1 VVTGRVAAP
10 DAVSR
15 GAQRPRWADPRLPFV
30 LLPAVVVVAILAE
43 LSLANAG
50 VSTDGI
56 LTDAASGMAFSLA
69 GLIAWRRRPENRVGP
84 IMTGIGLAW
93 FGGDFLY
100 GPVPIVGPLSFLA
113 QVAARI
119 LFAWL
124 LLAFPSGRL
133 GSSLHRWA
141 VGLIAGLAGALAVFQ
156 LVTLDPATI
165 CPCPTSPFSFAADW
179 PAAAELEN
187 ASAAVG
193 MGMTLI
199 LVPLVVRRIVVAS
212 APARRSLLPVL
223 AGGAFSLLSV
233 TPDLVSRL
241 SGTAPEPISWLP
253 IVWVALP
260 LGFLLVL
267 LDARMARAGVAD
279 LILDLDAAPEPI
291 GSQAVALPAN
301 GADGAAS
308 PHVTS
313 GPGQGTTVAVGLLGI
328 AAAASLV
335 AMSGEQG
342 GDVNPA
348 LLAFLGCWVSLSYVV
363 AGMVAWRRRP
373 ESRQGPL
380 MVTAGFATYLNF
392 LIWSSNDLLYT
403 LGWACQF
410 LPPVLFLHVFLAY
423 PHGVLRSRLDRMVV
437 LAAYGTAALSVPGLL
452 LGLDGDRNRIAL
464 LHEPELADLLLHA
477 QLLLTGV
484 LMLAGIGI
492 LVRRRLL
499 GDRPL
504 RRTFSWLIDA
514 FAIGLLLIALL
525 MAAVYFA
532 WAAPVQD
539 PLRLSTFFVIG
550 LAPFVFMFGLL
561 QVRLDRASVGDFL
574 VEMGSNPG
582 PIRLEQAA
590 ARALRDPSVSIAY
603 WLDDLDEYADANGK
617 RIDLTKQAG
626 RSVTP
631 VERDGVL
638 VAALVHDAALDDEP
652 QLLHAVA
659 HAIGMAIENSQ
670 LQVELQA
677 RLADV
682 QASRARIVTA
692 GDVERRRLERD
703 LHDGAQQRLVALS
716 LALRRAQGRAGDA
729 TDPALSASLEDAAAL
744 VREALDELR
753 ELARGLHPAI
763 LSEAGLPGAIAAL
776 GSRSPVPVTVL
787 EVPDER
793 LAPEVEAGAYFFV
806 SEALANVAKHAP
818 RATVT
823 VRIARDAERLT
834 IEVSDDGPGGA
845 SPGPGSGLQGL
856 EDRMAAAGGG
866 FQVRSPVGAGTHLRG
881 WLPLGAGAA

>member
-1 VVTGRVAAP
+1 VTGQGP
-10 DAVSR
+10 S
-15 GAQRPRWADPRLPFV
+15 DPRLPLIALPVV
-30 LLPAVVVVAILAE
+30 LVVALLAE

-50 VSTDGI
+50 MGAEAI
-56 LTDAASGMAFSLA
+56 LTDAASGLAFCLA
-69 GLIAWRRRPENRVGP
+69 GLAAWRRRPANRVGP
-84 IMTGIGLAW
+84 LMTGIGLAW
-93 FGGDFLY
+93 FGGDFLFA
-100 GPVPIVGPLSFLA
+100 PVPLVGPLSFLA
-113 QVAARI
+113 QAAARV

-133 GSSLHRWA
+133 ESTLHRWA

-165 CPCPTSPFSFAADW
+165 CPCPASPFSFAANW

-223 AGGAFSLLSV
+223 AGGGFSMLSV
-233 TPDLVSRL
+233 TPDLMSRL
-241 SGTAPEPISWLP
+241 SGTTPEPISWLP

-279 LILDLDAAPEPI
+279 LILDLGAAPEPI
-291 GSQAVALPAN
+291 GPRSATLPAN
-301 GADGAAS
+301 RADGTGS
-308 PHVTS
+308 SRVTS
-313 GPGQGTTVAVGLLGI
+313 GPGRGTTVAVGLLGI

-342 GDVNPA
+342 GDVDPA

-363 AGMVAWRRRP
+363 AGMVAWHRRP

-380 MVTAGFATYLNF
+380 MVAAGFATYLNF
-392 LIWSSNDLLYT
+392 LIWSSNDLLFT
-403 LGWACQF
+403 IGWACQF

-437 LAAYGTAALSVPGLL
+437 LAAYGTAALSVPALL
-452 LGLDGDRNRIAL
+452 LGVGGDRNRIVL
-464 LHEPELADLLLHA
+464 LNEPGLADLLLHV
-477 QLLLTGV
+477 QLLATSG

-492 LVRRRLL
+492 LVRRRLR

-525 MAAVYFA
+525 MAAVYFD
-532 WAAPVQD
+532 WAAGVQD

-582 PIRLEQAA
+582 PMRLEQAA

-603 WLDDLDEYADANGK
+603 WLDDLDEYADANG
-617 RIDLTKQAG
+617 RLMELTTQAG

-638 VAALVHDAALDDEP
+638 VAALLHDAALDDEP
-652 QLLHAVA
+652 QLLRAVA

-682 QASRARIVTA
+682 RASRARIVTA
-692 GDVERRRLERD
+692 GDAERRRLERD

-716 LALRRAQGRAGDA
+716 LALRRAQSRAGDA
-729 TDPALSASLEDAAAL
+729 TDPALSASLEDASTL

-763 LSEAGLPGAIAAL
+763 LTEAGLSGAIAAL
-776 GSRSPVPVTVL
+776 GARAPVPVTVL
-787 EVPDER
+787 EVPDAR
-793 LAPEVEAGAYFFV
+793 LAPQIEAGAYFFV

-818 RATVT
+818 GASAT
-823 VRIARDAERLT
+823 VRIARDEDRLT
-834 IEVSDDGPGGA
+834 IEVSDNGPGGA

-866 FQVRSPVGAGTHLRG
+866 FQVRSPVGAGTHLLG
-881 WLPLGAGAA
+881 WIPLGAGAG